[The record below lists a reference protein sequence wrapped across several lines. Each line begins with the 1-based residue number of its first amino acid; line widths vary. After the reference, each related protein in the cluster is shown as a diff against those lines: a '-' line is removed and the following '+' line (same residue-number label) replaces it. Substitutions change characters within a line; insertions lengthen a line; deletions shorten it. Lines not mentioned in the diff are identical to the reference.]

1 MRRPDRATRYAIAAI
16 VAAVLILIV
25 FVLARAA

>member
-1 MRRPDRATRYAIAAI
+1 MRRPDRATRYALAAIAA
-16 VAAVLILIV
+16 AALILIV